1 MQNHILYVLWIEK
14 SIKLKYILTKSNCRE
29 IRDTP
34 VENVLE
40 TAFLILTKA
49 FPQFL
54 NTLDFLAGT
63 EYPQCLLLDCL
74 GIRAGTRLVN
84 TFLNFSN
91 NEGLAVWVKWTAFG
105 RPIRFWRFKISNLNT
120 IMLNVPQKC
129 TIFIA

>member
-1 MQNHILYVLWIEK
+1 MYKKIVAADCNGA
-14 SIKLKYILTKSNCRE
+14 STYILTKSNCRE

-63 EYPQCLLLDCL
+63 EYPQFLLLDCL
-74 GIRAGTRLVN
+74 GILAGTRLVK

-91 NEGLAVWVKWTAFG
+91 NEGLAV
-105 RPIRFWRFKISNLNT
+105 
-120 IMLNVPQKC
+120 
-129 TIFIA
+129 